1 MSKKKKK
8 QQKETTI
15 ENFYDLKVDQVDE
28 LVSILKG
35 EDTATDKE
43 VVTDIKEITGEEVKG
58 RSQKAKNF
66 DPYKRDKLAML
77 PTWLKAIFIKWW
89 FSGCVCYFIMWGLGE
104 LLTSELD
111 FVRAIILG
119 FIMGMVVDLLVNPSF
134 RYLDSDR
141 HEFNNYMMFPFPF
154 KQFWTFFAN
163 IIYYIAVVWIVYYVY
178 MGLNLLIDLSNPEGF
193 IGVEPLLFG
202 TICVIVDMAFI
213 GIKDAIVYLVKKNRK
228 KRSEEVSTDV

>member
-89 FSGCVCYFIMWGLGE
+89 FAGAVCYF
-104 LLTSELD
+104 
-111 FVRAIILG
+111 
-119 FIMGMVVDLLVNPSF
+119 MVF
-134 RYLDSDR
+134 
-141 HEFNNYMMFPFPF
+141 
-154 KQFWTFFAN
+154 
-163 IIYYIAVVWIVYYVY
+163 
-178 MGLNLLIDLSNPEGF
+178 
-193 IGVEPLLFG
+193 
-202 TICVIVDMAFI
+202 
-213 GIKDAIVYLVKKNRK
+213 VYL
-228 KRSEEVSTDV
+228 EWF